1 MAASSKRE
9 SPGKPRTTSRK
20 APRKA
25 GAKQAARGTPSKA
38 STLEAKNAGVSKG
51 STSKIVNPKIVE
63 KAEVACKVRPSPS
76 KGKNGDNTLVHGRR
90 RSGRNNRDSSIS
102 AEEPPNASSIHTR
115 GATPKPA
122 QAKNGKGVKS
132 QHTDVVAET
141 HLVAAQKAVTL
152 GEGGTEEVLRRARHA
167 LEVQDAERR
176 AYNGLKSVGCGA
188 VVPRPTLQLSSMDE
202 LVTSFRNG
210 LPGAEKSFQN
220 YFLHPYQAGGSP
232 QLGQT
237 LDLRRRRQND
247 VDWKESS
254 PGNAEATPH
263 LSSAGAVKSPSPSHG
278 DRPILGLG
286 CQSSG
291 MESALMARSPS
302 ECPPAKRHRY
312 DMLVVHRFAMA
323 AKGRRSRRAV
333 GRRVKYTESDV
344 DNSDVSS
351 EYCVGEDGG
360 LSSDSGSE
368 SELKTSHNEVCSY
381 TWQDI
386 FPEDM
391 EMDER
396 CYRSVGAA
404 LPFKTVGLPKRPTE
418 STAAVAS
425 PCITA
430 PCVVAPMDRVR
441 HRASE
446 TVDIA
451 AESTQSLCEIVDATV
466 ADVDCAVS
474 GPNIPV
480 DAVDAHGPEYR
491 RRLIKA
497 INSGNGS
504 ALDHFAT
511 ALCQVI
517 KPTVSTDAPPAVP
530 PAGTEFLHSSWT
542 LEVKDTYTWYSGY
555 DVVHGMSYIH
565 PLVLHDFV
573 PVHPLYHGDSPRVKW
588 QGPIGKLPR
597 MDPSKDYLR
606 ASLQYLRACAVKVGN
621 LPCPPMQ
628 VQKLVARQYQHFE
641 SMLDRVREVRRQQ
654 QPGGG
659 PMHKNVRVNP
669 MIGRKALLLT
679 PLLFSP
685 RHLLVGEDP
694 SGQSD
699 REFVSRRNFT
709 PVSPGTSA
717 LLIPA
722 DAQEESKTREPI
734 VSLYDKDLEQ
744 PLYRGKRPLR
754 TSDMPPP
761 YPVFKANEPLVGK
774 RKVVYRTRVPESTA
788 PVAPGDSAMSRRS
801 KAGGPLAQVPNAP
814 LPPPRAAPP
823 LTQKELNAINRKKE
837 RELRAY
843 ERRMRL
849 RAEMGE
855 EAWAAE
861 QRRKEE
867 YLLKKKIQYQTTKK
881 CKDAIEWT
889 QDAAKLP
896 TTQTFNQHMVIER
909 VNRAVQVIREMHLKK
924 QQNLYGRQ
932 IVHYEKDGGV
942 FVRLR
947 TPDDDEEI
955 ARLVAEHEEQERE
968 EIAAALDAQEARKR
982 KRVEDNQANSTRDTG
997 TGTATGTA
1005 EASSQNP
1012 ASSSSGNGS
1021 DSDGNA
1027 SRSTSKSLRSD

>member
-1 MAASSKRE
+1 M
-9 SPGKPRTTSRK
+9 
-20 APRKA
+20 
-25 GAKQAARGTPSKA
+25 GAK
-38 STLEAKNAGVSKG
+38 
-51 STSKIVNPKIVE
+51 
-63 KAEVACKVRPSPS
+63 
-76 KGKNGDNTLVHGRR
+76 
-90 RSGRNNRDSSIS
+90 
-102 AEEPPNASSIHTR
+102 
-115 GATPKPA
+115 KPA
-122 QAKNGKGVKS
+122 ELAIHDRGNVLSQRKRQTKGKGVKS

-210 LPGAEKSFQN
+210 LPGAEKSFKN
-220 YFLHPYQAGGSP
+220 YSIRSAAN
-232 QLGQT
+232 
-237 LDLRRRRQND
+237 DL
-247 VDWKESS
+247 K
-254 PGNAEATPH
+254 G
-263 LSSAGAVKSPSPSHG
+263 HG
-278 DRPILGLG
+278 
-286 CQSSG
+286 
-291 MESALMARSPS
+291 
-302 ECPPAKRHRY
+302 
-312 DMLVVHRFAMA
+312 V
-323 AKGRRSRRAV
+323 
-333 GRRVKYTESDV
+333 SD
-344 DNSDVSS
+344 
-351 EYCVGEDGG
+351 
-360 LSSDSGSE
+360 LIH
-368 SELKTSHNEVCSY
+368 K
-381 TWQDI
+381 
-386 FPEDM
+386 P
-391 EMDER
+391 
-396 CYRSVGAA
+396 
-404 LPFKTVGLPKRPTE
+404 
-418 STAAVAS
+418 
-425 PCITA
+425 
-430 PCVVAPMDRVR
+430 
-441 HRASE
+441 
-446 TVDIA
+446 
-451 AESTQSLCEIVDATV
+451 VDATA

-480 DAVDAHGPEYR
+480 DAVDTHGPEYR

-694 SGQSD
+694 SGQSE

-861 QRRKEE
+861 QRRKEGHK
-867 YLLKKKIQYQTTKK
+867 LMKKRMYATNKN
-881 CKDAIEWT
+881 CRDAIGWAKR
-889 QDAAKLP
+889 AARVP
-896 TTQTFNQHMVIER
+896 IEPEFGGTIFER
-909 VNRAVQVIREMHLKK
+909 MERAVEIVRQLGVRRRE
-924 QQNLYGRQ
+924 
-932 IVHYEKDGGV
+932 
-942 FVRLR
+942 
-947 TPDDDEEI
+947 
-955 ARLVAEHEEQERE
+955 
-968 EIAAALDAQEARKR
+968 
-982 KRVEDNQANSTRDTG
+982 
-997 TGTATGTA
+997 
-1005 EASSQNP
+1005 
-1012 ASSSSGNGS
+1012 
-1021 DSDGNA
+1021 
-1027 SRSTSKSLRSD
+1027 